1 MNDDIISKADLW
13 AYRIHA
19 FQESGLS
26 RKDWCQQNEIP
37 QSTLG
42 YWIRRLQSETPKTE
56 CTADPVF
63 AKLPTEQELQF
74 NSPAGTSPITIL
86 LPENIR
92 IVNALLGC
100 HNLALSCCH
109 EIARISVMECSFCDG
124 ADSRPI
130 TKGISSCIHALPAL

>member
-13 AYRIHA
+13 ADRIHA

-42 YWIRRLQSETPKTE
+42 YWIRRLQPEALETE
-56 CTADPVF
+56 CTATDPVF

-74 NSPAGTSPITIL
+74 NSPAGTSCRRYLSRITSIGLNIGCEIEMLQNDKKRPL
-86 LPENIR
+86 LIYGR
-92 IVNALLGC
+92 DTMIAL
-100 HNLALSCCH
+100 NRKES
-109 EIARISVMECSFCDG
+109 ERVSVEVMN
-124 ADSRPI
+124 
-130 TKGISSCIHALPAL
+130 

>member
-42 YWIRRLQSETPKTE
+42 
-56 CTADPVF
+56 
-63 AKLPTEQELQF
+63 
-74 NSPAGTSPITIL
+74 
-86 LPENIR
+86 
-92 IVNALLGC
+92 
-100 HNLALSCCH
+100 
-109 EIARISVMECSFCDG
+109 
-124 ADSRPI
+124 
-130 TKGISSCIHALPAL
+130 